1 MTIKIFYKN
10 SSITTKGFR
19 RVAKLIPH
27 WSSSIPKRYK
37 RNAIHG
43 DLCRAERQT
52 SITKRC

>member
-19 RVAKLIPH
+19 RVTKLIPH